1 MSQAPVVDILMYH
14 SISNDDVATAIAPDI
29 FKAQMDAI
37 EETGTP
43 VITLDDYV
51 AARDGSKTL
60 PDNSIIITFDDAFV
74 DFKERAFPILRDK
87 GFPAIIYV
95 PTGCVGGAEDWRGAL
110 KPPRQIMD
118 WKDLEDLSSQGI
130 KFGSH
135 TISHPDLNDLKTL
148 DLIDEVRTSKNVL
161 EERLGQQIDHFAPP
175 YGLADYFARTAIE
188 RLYQTSVG
196 TTFERATLESDVID
210 LPRLEMFYFQKM
222 NRWKDHLEGR
232 GKGYMTRRRTL
243 RQARAAVNKPW
254 ERV

>member
-1 MSQAPVVDILMYH
+1 MSAAPVVDILMYH
-14 SISNDDVATAIAPDI
+14 SISNDEVATAIAPDV
-29 FKAQMDAI
+29 FKQQMDAI
-37 EETGTP
+37 EDAGTP

-51 AARDGSKTL
+51 AARDGTKTL
-60 PDNSIIITFDDAFV
+60 PPSSIIITFDDAFV
-74 DFKERAFPILRDK
+74 DFKERAFPILKEK

-95 PTGCVGGAEDWRGAL
+95 PTGCVGGTESWRGAL
-110 KPPRQIMD
+110 APPREIMN
-118 WKDLEDLSSQGI
+118 WADLEHLASEGI
-130 KFGSH
+130 NFGSH
-135 TISHPDLNDLKTL
+135 TVSHPDLNDLKTL
-148 DLIDEVRTSKNVL
+148 DLIEEVRTSKHVL
-161 EERLGQQIDHFAPP
+161 EDRLGYEIRHFAPP

-196 TTFERATLESDVID
+196 TTFERATLESDMID
-210 LPRLEMFYFQKM
+210 LPRLEMFYFQKL